1 MKMAP
6 HSRTVT
12 PVISLPQ
19 DRVIDPPASS
29 LDLGYRGLD
38 RWQCRSALAGLVPSG
53 DDNLELC
60 EVRVVAEHVGH
71 GETRCDAG
79 QVPDRVLDCGLEPMG
94 FVRERRLVLYLHL
107 QLHLLAE
114 LSAEHLQ
121 ELGNLIRDAQSCN
134 RRDPSSL

>member
-1 MKMAP
+1 MAP
-6 HSRTVT
+6 PLAHSDAGHQ
-12 PVISLPQ
+12 LAAGQ
-19 DRVIDPPASS
+19 GDRSGPASS

-114 LSAEHLQ
+114 LFASISRW
-121 ELGNLIRDAQSCN
+121 ELGNLIGMLKAVN